1 MMNKFN
7 TFVVLFIL
15 LGVVRFQAVAQSNFP
30 SAHGYWEGNW
40 GGSTPFN
47 VYLEPG
53 KDGAMTGTITWSLQY
68 YDDAAGKLADTFP
81 KEFLRG
87 IWNEKTGMLILN
99 TTGEEDPYGLLA
111 PGYYQMQMDASGA
124 VLKGFTSSASNGYF
138 QTEIEMSRIRT

>member
-1 MMNKFN
+1 MNKFS
-7 TFVVLFIL
+7 TFIVLSIL
-15 LGVVRFQAVAQSNFP
+15 LSLFHVPSAAPSKFP

-40 GGSTPFN
+40 GGPTPFN

-68 YDDAAGKLADTFP
+68 FDNGTGKMADTYP

-87 IWNEKTGMLILN
+87 TWNEKTGVLILN
-99 TTGEEDPYGLLA
+99 TTGEEDPYGLLS

-124 VLKGFTSSASNGYF
+124 VMKGFTSSKSNGYF